1 MKKLFK
7 YLGLGILGM
16 FILFIIIGMSGGSD
30 TSTTNPTVTQNTIPV
45 VEQTQ
50 EPDYIVSVAEL
61 SAEFENNGLSASQK
75 YEDKLVRVNGVVGNI
90 DEDILGSPY
99 VMIHDPADEYQF
111 DGVQCMFKRGDT
123 SQLTSL
129 SKGERITVE
138 GYLADEVLI
147 SILVRNCQVVE

>member
-1 MKKLFK
+1 MKKFFK
-7 YLGLGILGM
+7 YLGLGVLGM
-16 FILFIIIGMSGGSD
+16 FILFIIIGMSGNSD
-30 TSTTNPTVTQNTIPV
+30 TSTSNSSVSQESAPV
-45 VEQTQ
+45 IEQSQ
-50 EPDYIVSVAEL
+50 EPDYVVSVAEL

-90 DEDILGSPY
+90 DEDIMGTPY
-99 VMIHDPADEYQF
+99 VVVHDPADEFQF

-138 GYLADEVLI
+138 GYLADEVILN
-147 SILVRNCQVVE
+147 ILVRNCQVVK

>member
-1 MKKLFK
+1 MKKFFK
-7 YLGLGILGM
+7 YLGLGVLGM
-16 FILFIIIGMSGGSD
+16 FILFIIIGMSGNSD
-30 TSTTNPTVTQNTIPV
+30 TSTSNSSVSQESAPV
-45 VEQTQ
+45 IEQSQ
-50 EPDYIVSVAEL
+50 EPDYVVSVAEL

-90 DEDILGSPY
+90 DEDIMGTPY
-99 VMIHDPADEYQF
+99 VVVHDPSDEYQF

-138 GYLADEVLI
+138 GYLADEVILN
-147 SILVRNCQVVE
+147 ILVRNCQVVK